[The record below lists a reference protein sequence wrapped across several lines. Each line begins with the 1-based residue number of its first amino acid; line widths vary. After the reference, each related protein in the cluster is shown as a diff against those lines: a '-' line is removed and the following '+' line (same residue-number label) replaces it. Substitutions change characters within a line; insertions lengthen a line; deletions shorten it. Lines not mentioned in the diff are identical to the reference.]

1 MTRQGW
7 LLILGFMVFV
17 YSVIGGGIV
26 LVVFYGD
33 DSDRDVIWIMALCAV
48 VIAAALG
55 LHPVIRRHTDCS
67 ITLAEWRARR
77 QK

>member
-1 MTRQGW
+1 LAADPRVHGLRIQRDRGR
-7 LLILGFMVFV
+7 
-17 YSVIGGGIV
+17 YRPGGI
-26 LVVFYGD
+26 FGD